1 MEPLVEVLINLGIPL
16 ILIIVGLITGST
28 IEKQHYKSI
37 RRRERAMERVPLLNT
52 REFPQDRPVAE
63 ARLVTGTVVI
73 SYDYF
78 KRFLAGLRLIFGGE
92 VKSYV
97 GLIDRGRREAV
108 LRMREKYP
116 DADLI
121 VNLRT
126 ETSSISKGG
135 RRSGIGTVEVVAYGT
150 AIWYAGP
157 PDPDTAWKP

>member
-1 MEPLVEVLINLGIPL
+1 MEPLFEILANLGVPL
-16 ILIIVGLITGST
+16 ILIIVALITGST
-28 IEKQHYKSI
+28 IEKRHFQSI
-37 RRRERAMERVPLLNT
+37 HRRERALEAVPLLNT
-52 REFPQDRPVAE
+52 RTYPEDRPIAQ

-108 LRMREKYP
+108 LRMREKHP

-121 VNLRT
+121 INLRT
-126 ETSSISKGG
+126 ETSSVSKG
-135 RRSGIGTVEVVAYGT
+135 RRKRGIGTVEVIAYGT
-150 AIWYAGP
+150 AIWYASP
-157 PDPDTAWKP
+157 NP